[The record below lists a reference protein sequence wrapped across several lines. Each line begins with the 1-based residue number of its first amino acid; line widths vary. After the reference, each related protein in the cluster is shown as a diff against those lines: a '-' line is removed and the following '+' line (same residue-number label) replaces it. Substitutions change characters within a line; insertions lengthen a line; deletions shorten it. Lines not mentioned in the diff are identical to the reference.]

1 MSVKIIDNF
10 LKKDVYLNIK
20 KTIDLNTFPWFL
32 NVKVGWSVD
41 IKDLKDKY
49 NYQFTH
55 VFFGNNAI
63 NSNYFNMLKPIL
75 DKLKVK
81 ALIRIKANLNPISHK
96 LVKCD
101 IHNDQSFD
109 CKVAVYYLND
119 NNGYT
124 MVGNKKVKS
133 KANRMVIMNSKVKHY
148 GTNSTDCT
156 NRMVIN
162 FNYF

>member
-1 MSVKIIDNF
+1 MSIKIIDNF

-32 NVKVGWSVD
+32 NVKVGSGVD

-55 VFFGNNAI
+55 VFFGNNDI

-101 IHNDQSFD
+101 IHNE
-109 CKVAVYYLND
+109 
-119 NNGYT
+119 
-124 MVGNKKVKS
+124 
-133 KANRMVIMNSKVKHY
+133 HY